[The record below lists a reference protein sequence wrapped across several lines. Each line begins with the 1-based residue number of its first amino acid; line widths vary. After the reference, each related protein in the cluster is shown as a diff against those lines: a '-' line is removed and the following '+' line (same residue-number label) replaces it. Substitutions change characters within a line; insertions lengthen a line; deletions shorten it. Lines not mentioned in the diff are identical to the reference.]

1 MKKIISV
8 FFAILMVMAMM
19 VPAFA
24 AFGDYANKSYKM
36 CMNTADTLSGK
47 CGVFNDIDATT
58 CKKCNGALDE
68 NHYRISSRGEHDL
81 PLDKNGHEK
90 GNAYVRCP
98 ECDWVNTYIPT
109 DKDGVC
115 RYCDATIP
123 NWLELRF
130 FVEYG
135 ANCNKCGKYTSA
147 DEPTCLIGKS
157 CMDCGGNFTE
167 DTLKFYTEDPLD
179 PEANWDERPNLGIK
193 VSFFDKLAQ
202 SFSNFFAKIA
212 EFFKMIGNAIG
223 SIFK

>member
-24 AFGDYANKSYKM
+24 AFGDYANKSYKI
-36 CMNTADTLSGK
+36 CTNAVEGKQWGCSAFNDADATVCRK
-47 CGVFNDIDATT
+47 CGGNL
-58 CKKCNGALDE
+58 NEG
-68 NHYRISSRGEHDL
+68 HYVVRTNGEHDL
-81 PLDKNGHEK
+81 PLDKDGHEK
-90 GNAYVRCP
+90 GGAYVRCP
-98 ECDWVNTYIPT
+98 ECDWVTGYDPGE
-109 DKDGVC
+109 KDGVC
-115 RYCDATIP
+115 PLCDAAIP

-130 FVEYG
+130 FAEYG